1 MGRRTRVDAKSR
13 PGGSGHGRV
22 TCPVSGDYTPR
33 TMPKFEKSPPAL
45 VERFT
50 QTVARHPDA
59 HQRPMF
65 GYPALFR
72 GGNYA
77 CGLFAERWVVR
88 LAPDDLAALLELPG
102 AEGFSPM
109 PGRTMTGWASLP
121 ADVVADDARLDAWI
135 DRALAF
141 AASLP
146 AKG

>member
-1 MGRRTRVDAKSR
+1 
-13 PGGSGHGRV
+13 
-22 TCPVSGDYTPR
+22 
-33 TMPKFEKSPPAL
+33 MPTFEKSPPAL

-50 QTVARHPDA
+50 QTAARHPDA

-88 LAPDDLAALLELPG
+88 LAPDDLASLLELPG

-109 PGRTMTGWASLP
+109 PVRSMTGWASLP
-121 ADVVADDARLDAWI
+121 A
-135 DRALAF
+135 
-141 AASLP
+141 
-146 AKG
+146 KG